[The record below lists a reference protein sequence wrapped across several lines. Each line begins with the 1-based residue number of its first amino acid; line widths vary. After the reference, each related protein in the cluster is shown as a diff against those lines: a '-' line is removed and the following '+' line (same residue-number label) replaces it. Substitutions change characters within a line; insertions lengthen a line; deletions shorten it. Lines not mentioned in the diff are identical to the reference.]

1 MMPDPLHDGFA
12 DALGQVL
19 ATERREW
26 QRERDLASIEHRRIV
41 AELQAEVSNAKLKLY
56 EMVAEKL
63 AGLQDG
69 RPGPQGSPGERGERG
84 ERGEAITGPAGEQGI
99 QGLPGEPGDPGPVP
113 YVGEVRGLYDAARS
127 YRVFDLVSWHGS
139 EWRARR
145 DDPGPLPGDGW
156 ALSGQ
161 AGSRGKTGERG
172 ERGPP
177 GPSGATIVDW
187 AIEDYRAAPIMSDGT
202 TGAVLDVRNFFA
214 LYYGESTGRR

>member
-1 MMPDPLHDGFA
+1 MPDTLLDGWT
-12 DALGQVL
+12 DALGQAL
-19 ATERREW
+19 AIERREW
-26 QRERDLASIEHRRIV
+26 QRERDLATIEHRRIV
-41 AELQAEVSNAKLKLY
+41 AELQAEIASFKLDLHLL
-56 EMVAEKL
+56 VHEKL
-63 AGLQDG
+63 AAVQDG
-69 RPGPQGSPGERGERG
+69 PPGPQGEAGERGEP
-84 ERGEAITGPAGEQGI
+84 GEAITGPPGEQGI
-99 QGLPGEPGDPGPVP
+99 QGPPGEPGPPGPVP
-113 YVGEVRGLYDAARS
+113 YVGEVRGLYDAARL

-139 EWRARR
+139 EWRARH

-161 AGSRGKTGERG
+161 AGSRGKAGDRG

-202 TGAVLDVRNFFA
+202 TGAVLDVRNFFE

>member
-1 MMPDPLHDGFA
+1 MPDTLLDGWT
-12 DALGQVL
+12 DALGQAL
-19 ATERREW
+19 AIERREW

-41 AELQAEVSNAKLKLY
+41 AELQAEVANIKLHLY
-56 EMVAEKL
+56 QVVQEKL
-63 AGLQDG
+63 AAVQDG
-69 RPGPQGSPGERGERG
+69 PPGPQGSPGERGEP
-84 ERGEAITGPAGEQGI
+84 GEAITGPPGDQGI
-99 QGLPGEPGDPGPVP
+99 QGPPGEPGPQGPEP
-113 YVGEVRGLYDAARS
+113 YVGEVRGLYDPARS

-139 EWRARR
+139 EWRARH

-177 GPSGATIVDW
+177 GLAGATIVDW
-187 AIEDYRAAPIMSDGT
+187 AIEDYRAAPIMSDGS
-202 TGAVLDVRNFFA
+202 TGAILDVRNFFE

>member
-1 MMPDPLHDGFA
+1 MPDALLDGWT
-12 DALGQVL
+12 DALGQAL
-19 ATERREW
+19 AIERQEW
-26 QRERDLASIEHRRIV
+26 QRERELSTMEHRRIV
-41 AELQAEVSNAKLKLY
+41 AELHAEVARFKLDLHLL
-56 EMVAEKL
+56 VQEKL
-63 AGLQDG
+63 AALQDG
-69 RPGPQGSPGERGERG
+69 PPGPQGSPGERGEP
-84 ERGEAITGPAGEQGI
+84 GEAITGPPGEQGI
-99 QGLPGEPGDPGPVP
+99 PGPPGEPGPPGPEP
-113 YVGEVRGLYDAARS
+113 YAGEVCGLYDPARS
-127 YRVFDLVSWHGS
+127 YRMFDLVSWHGS
-139 EWRARR
+139 EWRARH

-187 AIEDYRAAPIMSDGT
+187 VIEDYRAAPIMSDGT